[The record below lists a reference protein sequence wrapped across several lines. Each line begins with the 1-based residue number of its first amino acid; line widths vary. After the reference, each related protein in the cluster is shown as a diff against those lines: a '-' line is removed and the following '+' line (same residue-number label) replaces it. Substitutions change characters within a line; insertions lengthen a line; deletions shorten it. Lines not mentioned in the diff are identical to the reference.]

1 MTIFTVHRNAY
12 CEDQPGSPRE
22 EDQVQSHVIVQSSFE
37 TPGRAI
43 QALSQFVN
51 TVQRRGNQEPNAA
64 IQRLF
69 DQEVNHLISG
79 GAPAQE
85 VSTTG
90 MGEMPWDILVHISQ
104 FLDLRSQGRVAQT
117 CQDWVSAIQQRH
129 LFDMSIVRDPEMRPF
144 LPLLGF
150 NSPPSLSS
158 SREVGDVY
166 RFLLV
171 RVKTILDVVQT
182 SPLLSDDERSAFRN
196 IQPQD
201 IIQRPKRL
209 HGLLKTA
216 YDHSLVSPFT
226 NGRNNGP
233 DLGEN
238 TSLAEK
244 AQRIRRH
251 LEQHMPSYTSLYC
264 KALFMLCFPKE
275 LCCLKNLQQLE
286 LSANPLTA
294 VPVEI
299 GQLSQ
304 LERLYLIHNQI
315 TTLPA
320 EIGQLSQLQMLNLY
334 ASHLTAVPAEI
345 GQLSQLR
352 RLYLSHGQLTAL
364 PEEIG
369 QMSQLE
375 LLDLSYNQLT
385 ALPEEIGQ
393 MSQLQRLVLNHNPL
407 TTVPAELWDVFRNPQ
422 GS

>member
-69 DQEVNHLISG
+69 DQEVSRLLSG
-79 GAPAQE
+79 GTSAQE
-85 VSTTG
+85 VSTTS
-90 MGEMPWDILVHISQ
+90 MGDMSWDILVHISQ
-104 FLDLRSQGRVAQT
+104 FLDLQSQGRVAQT
-117 CQDWVSAIQQRH
+117 CQDWVSAVQQRH
-129 LFDMSIVRDPEMRPF
+129 LFDMSIVGDPEMKPF
-144 LPLLGF
+144 LPLLGL
-150 NSPPSLSS
+150 NNPPSLSS

-166 RFLLV
+166 RSLLV

-226 NGRNNGP
+226 NGQNNGP
-233 DLGEN
+233 DLREN
-238 TSLAEK
+238 TSLTEK

-251 LEQHMPSYTSLYC
+251 LEQHMPSYTSMDC
-264 KALFMLCFPKE
+264 RALFMLCFPKE
-275 LCCLKNLQQLE
+275 LCCLKNLRQLE
-286 LSANPLTA
+286 LSLNPLTA
-294 VPVEI
+294 VPTEI
-299 GQLSQ
+299 RQLSKLQTLDLRSNQ
-304 LERLYLIHNQI
+304 L

-320 EIGQLSQLQMLNLY
+320 
-334 ASHLTAVPAEI
+334 
-345 GQLSQLR
+345 
-352 RLYLSHGQLTAL
+352 QLT
-364 PEEIG
+364 
-369 QMSQLE
+369 
-375 LLDLSYNQLT
+375 
-385 ALPEEIGQ
+385 
-393 MSQLQRLVLNHNPL
+393 
-407 TTVPAELWDVFRNPQ
+407 DVFRIPQ
-422 GS
+422 GSGCCNSTLFRINKSVKK

>member
-1 MTIFTVHRNAY
+1 MYTSLTNFTVHLNAY
-12 CEDQPGSPRE
+12 CADHPGSLSE
-22 EDQVQSHVIVQSSFE
+22 EDQIQSHVVAQSSFE
-37 TPGRAI
+37 TPGGAI

-51 TVQRRGNQEPNAA
+51 TVQRRGNQELNAV

-69 DQEVNHLISG
+69 DQEVSRLLSEG
-79 GAPAQE
+79 TSAQE
-85 VSTTG
+85 VSTTS
-90 MGEMPWDILVHISQ
+90 MGDMSWDILVHISQ
-104 FLDLRSQGRVAQT
+104 FLDLQSQGRVAQT

-209 HGLLKTA
+209 HGILKTA

-226 NGRNNGP
+226 NGQNNGP
-233 DLGEN
+233 DLREN
-238 TSLAEK
+238 TSLTEK

-251 LEQHMPSYTSLYC
+251 LEQHMPSYTSMDC
-264 KALFMLCFPKE
+264 RALFMLCFPKE
-275 LCCLKNLQQLE
+275 LCCLKNLRQLE
-286 LSANPLTA
+286 LSLNPLTA
-294 VPVEI
+294 VPTEI
-299 GQLSQ
+299 RQLSKLQTLDLRSNQ
-304 LERLYLIHNQI
+304 L

-320 EIGQLSQLQMLNLY
+320 
-334 ASHLTAVPAEI
+334 
-345 GQLSQLR
+345 
-352 RLYLSHGQLTAL
+352 QLT
-364 PEEIG
+364 
-369 QMSQLE
+369 
-375 LLDLSYNQLT
+375 
-385 ALPEEIGQ
+385 
-393 MSQLQRLVLNHNPL
+393 
-407 TTVPAELWDVFRNPQ
+407 DVFRIPQ
-422 GS
+422 GSGCCNSTLFRINKSVKK